1 MRFRAN
7 KKIQK
12 GNKKKDS
19 VGTHRWVDS
28 GEEVDEEEEEEVEAT
43 TKKDD
48 LKWIHDGREE
58 EEEEEERLFD
68 ENEVWLGLIV
78 LINGLSCNINIEFY
92 TMYLT
97 STT

>member
-1 MRFRAN
+1 MWFRAN
-7 KKIQK
+7 QKTQK

-19 VGTHRWVDS
+19 VGTHRWVES

-58 EEEEEERLFD
+58 EERLFD

-78 LINGLSCNINIEFY
+78 LIVLINGLSCNINIKFY
-92 TMYLT
+92 TMCLT
-97 STT
+97 TTT

>member
-1 MRFRAN
+1 MTVVQGQQ
-7 KKIQK
+7 KTQK

-19 VGTHRWVDS
+19 VGTHRWVES

-58 EEEEEERLFD
+58 EEERLFD

-78 LINGLSCNINIEFY
+78 LINGLSCNINIELY

-97 STT
+97 TTT